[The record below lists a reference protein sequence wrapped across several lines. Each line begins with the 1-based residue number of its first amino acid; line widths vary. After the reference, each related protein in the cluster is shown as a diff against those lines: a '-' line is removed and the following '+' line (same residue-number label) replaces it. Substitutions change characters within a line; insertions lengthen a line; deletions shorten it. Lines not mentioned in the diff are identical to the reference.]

1 MKSKRYKK
9 LPENTLDLPSEV
21 FAKLLSVVKK
31 NCSAKFDESID
42 LSFQINNKQK
52 KSEINIRTVVN
63 LPGGTGKK
71 VKVAVVCED
80 TKASEAKSAGA
91 DIVGSDEFIEKI
103 KNGELNFEKLIC
115 TPSMMIKLS
124 KLGKVLGPKGLMPNP
139 KLGSV
144 TEDLKTAISNAKSGQ
159 AEIRN
164 DKDGYI
170 GVSIG
175 KKSFNDDQLVK
186 NFSAIIDTLDKEK
199 SNNTLKGDLIKS
211 AFITSTMGVSY
222 KLKLE
227 KNI

>member
-1 MKSKRYKK
+1 MKSKRFKK
-9 LPENTLDLPSEV
+9 LPEKTSELTSDIIDKILP
-21 FAKLLSVVKK
+21 LIKK
-31 NCSAKFDESID
+31 NCTTKSDESVD

-52 KSEINIRTVVN
+52 KNEINIRTVVN

-80 TKASEAKSAGA
+80 AKASEAKSAGA
-91 DIVGSDEFIEKI
+91 DIVGADEFIEKI
-103 KNGELNFEKLIC
+103 KGGEMNFEKLIC

-144 TEDLKTAISNAKSGQ
+144 TEDLKKAVSDAKSGQ

-164 DKDGYI
+164 DKDGNI

-175 KKSFNDDQLVK
+175 RKSFSDDQLIK
-186 NFSAIIDTLDKEK
+186 NYNAIIETLEKEK
-199 SNNTLKGDLIKS
+199 TNNTLKGDLIKS
-211 AFITSTMGVSY
+211 SFITSTMGVSY
-222 KLKLE
+222 KVRLG

>member
-1 MKSKRYKK
+1 MSSKRFKK
-9 LPENTLDLPSEV
+9 LPEKTSSLPSETID
-21 FAKLLSVVKK
+21 KLLIEIKK
-31 NCSAKFDESID
+31 NCTTKFDESVD

-80 TKASEAKSAGA
+80 TKSTEAKSAGA
-91 DIVGSDEFIEKI
+91 DIVGGDDFIEKI
-103 KNGELNFEKLIC
+103 KNGEMNFEKLIC

-144 TEDLKTAISNAKSGQ
+144 TEDLKTAITNAKSGQ

-164 DKDGYI
+164 DKDGNI

-175 KKSFNDDQLVK
+175 KKSFKEDQLIK
-186 NFSAIIDTLDKEK
+186 NFNAILETLEKEK

-211 AFITSTMGVSY
+211 SFITSSMGVSY
-222 KLKLE
+222 KLKLG